1 MVEIMD
7 NGRYEEILTVNVADN
22 AGIELRAANSR
33 NPHLALNGPLTVSG
47 GKGSRFSING
57 CLVSVP
63 SDKLVVLQGLKD
75 IIVVETD
82 DILLV
87 CKMEDE
93 QKIKNFVNDV
103 RIQKGS
109 DFV

>member
-1 MVEIMD
+1 MTYDM
-7 NGRYEEILTVNVADN
+7 R
-22 AGIELRAANSR
+22 
-33 NPHLALNGPLTVSG
+33 
-47 GKGSRFSING
+47 G

-63 SDKLVVLQGLKD
+63 ADKLVVLQGLKD
-75 IIVVETD
+75 TIVVETD

-103 RIQKGS
+103 RILKGT
-109 DFV
+109 DYV